1 MTSAPTP
8 KIKLT
13 VEQLRAIAALT
24 PGAPWYR
31 LQDALRPIG
40 RELLVH
46 RLAAAHERMLDAA
59 GLVADI
65 EKARYV
71 NVNADPKAPPLP
83 LDIQRHQAA
92 CKYHEATQADYAAAW
107 ARIQVLID
115 RATELLRGRPLPP
128 QPVTAS

>member
-46 RLAAAHERMLDAA
+46 RLAAAHKRMLDAA

-71 NVNADPKAPPLP
+71 NVNADPKAPP
-83 LDIQRHQAA
+83 
-92 CKYHEATQADYAAAW
+92 
-107 ARIQVLID
+107 
-115 RATELLRGRPLPP
+115 P

>member
-24 PGAPWYR
+24 PATMWYQQ
-31 LQDALRPIG
+31 QDALRPIH
-40 RELLVH
+40 REHLAH
-46 RLAAAHERMLDAA
+46 RLDVAHQRMLDAA
-59 GLVADI
+59 GLVKDI
-65 EKARYV
+65 ELARYA
-71 NVNADPKAPPLP
+71 NANANPNAPPLP
-83 LDIQRHQAA
+83 LDTTRHQAA
-92 CKYHEATQADYAAAW
+92 CRFHEAAQADYSAAW

-115 RATELLRGRPLPP
+115 RANELLRGRPLPP